1 MAPQIL
7 ELNDHGITLGDAEGI
22 RLISPGFALA
32 RDKSLVVGAQAQAQS
47 RLHPNDS
54 HSRYWQELS
63 LDPLPSG
70 RLPGDRYRHLADLAH
85 AHLNSLAAESES
97 YAGEVILSV
106 PGSFSRQ
113 QLGIL
118 LGIAKQTPLTVAG
131 LVDSALIAAAG
142 AQTLQASEHTIVVQ
156 QQLHQILFTQVS
168 CHQGVLKVD
177 SSVTLP
183 SSGSQNVIDSLMQL
197 STELFIDQC
206 RFNPQHDAATEQLLY
221 NALPTW
227 LAADVSSGSLLLE
240 LTADGAVHNAKLPFE
255 SLVVALAPIRQ
266 RVNEQLSAMVS
277 RVANS
282 KNVQIVLCSTLSEL
296 PGLKTQLA
304 RVAPVTSS
312 NAEQHLASSLAH
324 SDQILSSGA
333 GSLRKELTL
342 TRTPS
347 ASLPKSP
354 SASQPAFANESGS
367 LEKSSLETR
376 SQKSPAGD
384 SHAFENHA
392 EKNRAARSPYA
403 QLSASAQGAQANALL
418 KNLRINGERIAD
430 SAELVLKEGDS
441 LTLSFD
447 GSEATTLDESLGTLT
462 FNLKKLNNGAD

>member
-118 LGIAKQTPLTVAG
+118 LGIAKQTPLTIAG

-221 NALPTW
+221 NALPAW

-240 LTADGAVHNAKLPFE
+240 LTADGAVHNAKLPYE

-342 TRTPS
+342 TRAPS

-367 LEKSSLETR
+367 LEKTSQETR

-384 SHAFENHA
+384 SHTLENHA
-392 EKNRAARSPYA
+392 DKNRAARSPHA

>member
-1 MAPQIL
+1 
-7 ELNDHGITLGDAEGI
+7 
-22 RLISPGFALA
+22 
-32 RDKSLVVGAQAQAQS
+32 
-47 RLHPNDS
+47 
-54 HSRYWQELS
+54 
-63 LDPLPSG
+63 
-70 RLPGDRYRHLADLAH
+70 
-85 AHLNSLAAESES
+85 
-97 YAGEVILSV
+97 
-106 PGSFSRQ
+106 
-113 QLGIL
+113 
-118 LGIAKQTPLTVAG
+118 
-131 LVDSALIAAAG
+131 
-142 AQTLQASEHTIVVQ
+142 
-156 QQLHQILFTQVS
+156 
-168 CHQGVLKVD
+168 
-177 SSVTLP
+177 
-183 SSGSQNVIDSLMQL
+183 MQL

-312 NAEQHLASSLAH
+312 NAEQHLASSLIH
-324 SDQILSSGA
+324 SDQILSSGG
-333 GSLRKELTL
+333 GSLRKELAL
-342 TRTPS
+342 TRAAS

-354 SASQPAFANESGS
+354 SASEPALANKSRSQESGS
-367 LEKSSLETR
+367 QET
-376 SQKSPAGD
+376 
-384 SHAFENHA
+384 
-392 EKNRAARSPYA
+392 RAARSPHA
-403 QLSASAQGAQANALL
+403 QLSVSAQGAQANALL

-430 SAELVLKEGDS
+430 TAELVLKEGDA

-447 GSEATTLDESLGTLT
+447 GSESTTVDESLGTLT

>member
-1 MAPQIL
+1 
-7 ELNDHGITLGDAEGI
+7 
-22 RLISPGFALA
+22 
-32 RDKSLVVGAQAQAQS
+32 
-47 RLHPNDS
+47 
-54 HSRYWQELS
+54 
-63 LDPLPSG
+63 
-70 RLPGDRYRHLADLAH
+70 
-85 AHLNSLAAESES
+85 
-97 YAGEVILSV
+97 
-106 PGSFSRQ
+106 
-113 QLGIL
+113 
-118 LGIAKQTPLTVAG
+118 
-131 LVDSALIAAAG
+131 
-142 AQTLQASEHTIVVQ
+142 
-156 QQLHQILFTQVS
+156 
-168 CHQGVLKVD
+168 
-177 SSVTLP
+177 
-183 SSGSQNVIDSLMQL
+183 MQL

-221 NALPTW
+221 NALPAW

-240 LTADGAVHNAKLPFE
+240 LTADGAVHNAKLPYE
-255 SLVVALAPIRQ
+255 NLVVALAPIRQ
-266 RVNEQLSAMVS
+266 RVNEQLSAMAS

-342 TRTPS
+342 TRAAS

-354 SASQPAFANESGS
+354 SSSRPALTNESNSQESGS
-367 LEKSSLETR
+367 
-376 SQKSPAGD
+376 
-384 SHAFENHA
+384 H
-392 EKNRAARSPYA
+392 A
-403 QLSASAQGAQANALL
+403 QLSASAKGAQANALL

-430 SAELVLKEGDS
+430 SVELVLKEGDA

-447 GSEATTLDESLGTLT
+447 GSEPTTLDESLGTLT

>member
-1 MAPQIL
+1 M
-7 ELNDHGITLGDAEGI
+7 
-22 RLISPGFALA
+22 
-32 RDKSLVVGAQAQAQS
+32 
-47 RLHPNDS
+47 
-54 HSRYWQELS
+54 
-63 LDPLPSG
+63 
-70 RLPGDRYRHLADLAH
+70 
-85 AHLNSLAAESES
+85 
-97 YAGEVILSV
+97 SV

-118 LGIAKQTPLTVAG
+118 LGIAKQTPLTIAG

-221 NALPTW
+221 NALPAW
-227 LAADVSSGSLLLE
+227 LAANVSSGSLLLE
-240 LTADGAVHNAKLPFE
+240 LTADGAVHNAKLPYE

-333 GSLRKELTL
+333 GSLRKELAL
-342 TRTPS
+342 TRAAS

-354 SASQPAFANESGS
+354 SASEPALSNES
-367 LEKSSLETR
+367 R

-384 SHAFENHA
+384 SHALENHA
-392 EKNRAARSPYA
+392 DKNRAARSPHA
-403 QLSASAQGAQANALL
+403 QLSATAQGVQANALL

-430 SAELVLKEGDS
+430 TAELVLKEGDE

-447 GSEATTLDESLGTLT
+447 GSESTTVDESLGTLT

>member
-1 MAPQIL
+1 
-7 ELNDHGITLGDAEGI
+7 
-22 RLISPGFALA
+22 
-32 RDKSLVVGAQAQAQS
+32 
-47 RLHPNDS
+47 
-54 HSRYWQELS
+54 
-63 LDPLPSG
+63 
-70 RLPGDRYRHLADLAH
+70 
-85 AHLNSLAAESES
+85 
-97 YAGEVILSV
+97 
-106 PGSFSRQ
+106 
-113 QLGIL
+113 
-118 LGIAKQTPLTVAG
+118 
-131 LVDSALIAAAG
+131 
-142 AQTLQASEHTIVVQ
+142 
-156 QQLHQILFTQVS
+156 
-168 CHQGVLKVD
+168 
-177 SSVTLP
+177 VTLP

-221 NALPTW
+221 NALPAW

-333 GSLRKELTL
+333 GSLRKELML
-342 TRTPS
+342 TSTAS
-347 ASLPKSP
+347 ASLSKSP
-354 SASQPAFANESGS
+354 SASEPALANES
-367 LEKSSLETR
+367 R
-376 SQKSPAGD
+376 SQESG
-384 SHAFENHA
+384 SQET
-392 EKNRAARSPYA
+392 RAARSPHA
-403 QLSASAQGAQANALL
+403 QLSATAQGAQANALL

-430 SAELVLKEGDS
+430 TAELVLKEGDE

-447 GSEATTLDESLGTLT
+447 SSESTTVDESRDTLT

>member
-1 MAPQIL
+1 MATQIL

-97 YAGEVILSV
+97 SPSEVILSV
-106 PGSFSRQ
+106 PASFSRQ

-118 LGIAKQTPLTVAG
+118 LGIAKQTPLTIAG

-142 AQTLQASEHTIVVQ
+142 AQTMQASDHTIVVQ
-156 QQLHQILFTQVS
+156 QQLHQTLFTQVS
-168 CHQGVLKVD
+168 CQQGVLKVD
-177 SSVTLP
+177 SSVVLP

-266 RVNEQLSAMVS
+266 RLNEQLSAMVS

-282 KNVQIVLCSTLSEL
+282 TNVQIVLCSTLSEL
-296 PGLKTQLA
+296 PGLKSQLA
-304 RVAPVTSS
+304 RVASVTSS
-312 NAEQHLASSLAH
+312 NAEQHLASSFAH
-324 SDQILSSGA
+324 SDQLLSSGA

-342 TRTPS
+342 ARAPS

-367 LEKSSLETR
+367 LEKTSQETR

-392 EKNRAARSPYA
+392 DKNHAARSPHA
-403 QLSASAQGAQANALL
+403 QLSASAQGVQANALL
-418 KNLRINGERIAD
+418 KSLRINGERIAD
-430 SAELVLKEGDS
+430 SGELVLHEGDS

-447 GSEATTLDESLGTLT
+447 GSESTTVDESLGTLT

>member
-22 RLISPGFALA
+22 RLVSPGFALA
-32 RDKSLVVGAQAQAQS
+32 LDNSLVVGAQAQAQS

-85 AHLNSLAAESES
+85 AHLNSFVAESES
-97 YAGEVILSV
+97 SPSDVIMSV
-106 PGSFSRQ
+106 PGSFSRE

-118 LGIAKQTPLTVAG
+118 LGIAKQTPLTIAG
-131 LVDSALIAAAG
+131 LIDSALIAAAG
-142 AQTLQASEHTIVVQ
+142 AQTMQGSEHTIVVQ
-156 QQLHQILFTQVS
+156 QQLHQTLFTQVS

-177 SSVTLP
+177 SSVALP

-221 NALPTW
+221 NALPVW

-240 LTADGAVHNAKLPFE
+240 LTADGAVHNAKLPYE

-266 RVNEQLSAMVS
+266 RLNEQLSAMVS

-282 KNVQIVLCSTLSEL
+282 TNVQIVLCSTLSEL
-296 PGLKTQLA
+296 PGLKIQLA
-304 RVAPVTSS
+304 RVAPVTSV

-333 GSLRKELTL
+333 GSLRKELAL
-342 TRTPS
+342 THTAS
-347 ASLPKSP
+347 ATLPKSP
-354 SASQPAFANESGS
+354 SASKPPLANES
-367 LEKSSLETR
+367 
-376 SQKSPAGD
+376 
-384 SHAFENHA
+384 HV
-392 EKNRAARSPYA
+392 ARSPHA
-403 QLSASAQGAQANALL
+403 QLSASAQGAQAKGLL

-441 LTLSFD
+441 LTLSFE
-447 GSEATTLDESLGTLT
+447 GSESTTLDESPGTLT
-462 FNLKKLNNGAD
+462 FKLKKLNNGAD

>member
-1 MAPQIL
+1 
-7 ELNDHGITLGDAEGI
+7 
-22 RLISPGFALA
+22 
-32 RDKSLVVGAQAQAQS
+32 
-47 RLHPNDS
+47 
-54 HSRYWQELS
+54 
-63 LDPLPSG
+63 
-70 RLPGDRYRHLADLAH
+70 
-85 AHLNSLAAESES
+85 
-97 YAGEVILSV
+97 
-106 PGSFSRQ
+106 
-113 QLGIL
+113 
-118 LGIAKQTPLTVAG
+118 
-131 LVDSALIAAAG
+131 
-142 AQTLQASEHTIVVQ
+142 
-156 QQLHQILFTQVS
+156 
-168 CHQGVLKVD
+168 
-177 SSVTLP
+177 
-183 SSGSQNVIDSLMQL
+183 
-197 STELFIDQC
+197 
-206 RFNPQHDAATEQLLY
+206 LLY
-221 NALPTW
+221 NALPAW

-333 GSLRKELTL
+333 GSLRKELMLISTA
-342 TRTPS
+342 S

-354 SASQPAFANESGS
+354 SASEPALANES
-367 LEKSSLETR
+367 R
-376 SQKSPAGD
+376 SQESGSQESGPQ
-384 SHAFENHA
+384 E
-392 EKNRAARSPYA
+392 NRAARSPHA

-430 SAELVLKEGDS
+430 SAELVLIEGDS

>member
-1 MAPQIL
+1 
-7 ELNDHGITLGDAEGI
+7 
-22 RLISPGFALA
+22 
-32 RDKSLVVGAQAQAQS
+32 
-47 RLHPNDS
+47 
-54 HSRYWQELS
+54 
-63 LDPLPSG
+63 
-70 RLPGDRYRHLADLAH
+70 
-85 AHLNSLAAESES
+85 
-97 YAGEVILSV
+97 
-106 PGSFSRQ
+106 
-113 QLGIL
+113 
-118 LGIAKQTPLTVAG
+118 
-131 LVDSALIAAAG
+131 
-142 AQTLQASEHTIVVQ
+142 
-156 QQLHQILFTQVS
+156 
-168 CHQGVLKVD
+168 
-177 SSVTLP
+177 
-183 SSGSQNVIDSLMQL
+183 VIDSLMQL

-240 LTADGAVHNAKLPFE
+240 LTADGAVHNAKLPYE

-266 RVNEQLSAMVS
+266 RLSEQLSAMVS

-282 KNVQIVLCSTLSEL
+282 TNVQIVLCSTLSEL
-296 PGLKTQLA
+296 PGLKSQLA

-312 NAEQHLASSLAH
+312 NAEQHLASSFAH
-324 SDQILSSGA
+324 SDQLLSSGA

-342 TRTPS
+342 TRAPS

-367 LEKSSLETR
+367 LEKNSQETR

-384 SHAFENHA
+384 SHAFENLA
-392 EKNRAARSPYA
+392 DKNRAARSSYA

-418 KNLRINGERIAD
+418 KNLRINGEHIAD
-430 SAELVLKEGDS
+430 SGELVLHEGDS

-447 GSEATTLDESLGTLT
+447 GSESTTLDESLGTLT

>member
-47 RLHPNDS
+47 RLNPNDS

-221 NALPTW
+221 NALPAW

-333 GSLRKELTL
+333 GSLRKELML
-342 TRTPS
+342 ISAAS
-347 ASLPKSP
+347 ASLSKSP
-354 SASQPAFANESGS
+354 SASEPALANESRSQESGS
-367 LEKSSLETR
+367 QESSSQESGSQENRATR
-376 SQKSPAGD
+376 SP
-384 SHAFENHA
+384 H
-392 EKNRAARSPYA
+392 A

>member
-22 RLISPGFALA
+22 RLVSPGFALA
-32 RDKSLVVGAQAQAQS
+32 LDNSLVVGAQAQAQS

-85 AHLNSLAAESES
+85 ALLNSFVAESES
-97 YAGEVILSV
+97 SPSDVIMSV
-106 PGSFSRQ
+106 PGSFSRE

-118 LGIAKQTPLTVAG
+118 LGIAKQTPLTIAG
-131 LVDSALIAAAG
+131 LIDSALIAAAR
-142 AQTLQASEHTIVVQ
+142 AQTMQGSEHTIVVQ
-156 QQLHQILFTQVS
+156 QQLHQTLFTQVS

-177 SSVTLP
+177 SSVALP

-221 NALPTW
+221 NALPVW

-240 LTADGAVHNAKLPFE
+240 LTADGAVHNAKLPYE

-266 RVNEQLSAMVS
+266 RLNEQLSAMVS

-282 KNVQIVLCSTLSEL
+282 TNVQIVLCSTLSEL
-296 PGLKTQLA
+296 PGLKIQLA
-304 RVAPVTSS
+304 RVAPVTSV

-342 TRTPS
+342 THTAS
-347 ASLPKSP
+347 ATLPKSP
-354 SASQPAFANESGS
+354 SASKPPLANES
-367 LEKSSLETR
+367 
-376 SQKSPAGD
+376 
-384 SHAFENHA
+384 HV
-392 EKNRAARSPYA
+392 ARSPHA
-403 QLSASAQGAQANALL
+403 QLSASAQGAQAKGLL

-441 LTLSFD
+441 LTLSFE
-447 GSEATTLDESLGTLT
+447 GSESTTLDESPGTLT
-462 FNLKKLNNGAD
+462 FKLKKLNNGAD

>member
-1 MAPQIL
+1 MATQIL

-97 YAGEVILSV
+97 FPNEVILSV
-106 PGSFSRQ
+106 PASFSRQ

-118 LGIAKQTPLTVAG
+118 LGIAKQTPLTIAG

-142 AQTLQASEHTIVVQ
+142 AQTMQASDHTIVVQ
-156 QQLHQILFTQVS
+156 QQLHQTLFTQVS
-168 CHQGVLKVD
+168 CQQGVLKVD
-177 SSVTLP
+177 SSVVLP

-266 RVNEQLSAMVS
+266 RLSEQLSAMVS

-282 KNVQIVLCSTLSEL
+282 TNVQIVLCSTLSEL
-296 PGLKTQLA
+296 PGLKSQLA

-324 SDQILSSGA
+324 SDQLLSSGA

-342 TRTPS
+342 TRAPS

-354 SASQPAFANESGS
+354 SATQPAFANESGS
-367 LEKSSLETR
+367 LEKSSQEIR

-392 EKNRAARSPYA
+392 DKNRAARSSYA
-403 QLSASAQGAQANALL
+403 RLSASAQGAQANALL
-418 KNLRINGERIAD
+418 KNLRINGEHIAD
-430 SAELVLKEGDS
+430 SGELVLHEGDS

-447 GSEATTLDESLGTLT
+447 GSESITLDESLGTLT

>member
-221 NALPTW
+221 NALPAW

-342 TRTPS
+342 TRAPS

-354 SASQPAFANESGS
+354 SATQPAFANESGS
-367 LEKSSLETR
+367 LEKTSQETR

-392 EKNRAARSPYA
+392 DKNRAARSPHA